1 MSGPPAARRRPSRSE
16 AAPAWPRTGLHD
28 VIRRPWSSIP
38 FIGPAAG
45 QPSRKAVGGRLIPSW
60 REVPIDAHRYGGRRP
75 AADGRRPLPGRTRR
89 RTSTWRA
96 SGGGRAPERLLPH
109 APSIEGERTPRRPLP
124 ESTPLSRP
132 ELTAWRT
139 RTRRVEGIRRWRGL
153 APRRAGEQDRAFRQV
168 EVAPAQRHELASSSG
183 RDCCKPELAGVVRV
197 GRVEERAEHLV
208 GRGLASGLG
217 RLGPLDAVGRV
228 GLDEVPAHRLTEGR
242 VQQVVHPP
250 NR

>member
-1 MSGPPAARRRPSRSE
+1 VVIDPV
-16 AAPAWPRTGLHD
+16 PRTCC
-28 VIRRPWSSIP
+28 RP
-38 FIGPAAG
+38 
-45 QPSRKAVGGRLIPSW
+45 AVAQGCGRLSDPELA
-60 REVPIDAHRYGGRRP
+60 RGAHRRSSVRR
-75 AADGRRPLPGRTRR
+75 ATTSRCGRRPLPGRTRR

-96 SGGGRAPERLLPH
+96 SGGGRARGRRLPP
-109 APSIEGERTPRRPLP
+109 APSIEGERTPRRPPP
-124 ESTPLSRP
+124 ESTPLCRP

-168 EVAPAQRHELASSSG
+168 EVAPAQRHELASSSA
-183 RDCCKPELAGVVRV
+183 RDCCKPELAGVVPI
-197 GRVEERAEHLV
+197 GRVEERAEQFV

-242 VQQVVHPP
+242 VQQVVDPP